1 MITPLLF
8 SCNEDSLLIKENN
21 EYLEVSS
28 IVSNTK
34 LNQCEILEKCSS
46 HFGLSGTRSSENLLV
61 KDSITLDECAD
72 KSAVAY
78 IVYCPT
84 NDSSMIVSARNVCPF
99 ILAEASGDLS
109 SNEAKRVIALLSND
123 IKAYFQDKVNN
134 SREFDD
140 NYEIASYNT
149 SNDTTTAV
157 LRALL
162 PNRPFLY
169 YSETTTFDTLLE
181 YGPLV
186 HTKWGQGSP
195 HNSTLELAE
204 NGDTAIVGCGAVAIA
219 QILGSL
225 KHPSLISVNN
235 LSWSGNWDS
244 ITSKPKA
251 NDLSEQYRIQV
262 ANLMKVVGKGVQMR
276 YYSSE
281 ASGTDMNKIYN
292 FLVNNLHFSATKTTA
307 FSTTPIISSLSNQK
321 PVYCEGSDNNNV
333 GHSWVIDGCR
343 TICTTRNEKVYEC
356 LLSKPSSTFI
366 PREWKLRSD
375 TTYSTYHQYLRF
387 AFGADGL
394 KDGYYLVE
402 TSNTNFLGFSNDMGL
417 IYNITPN

>member
-109 SNEAKRVIALLSND
+109 SNEAKRVIALFSND

-140 NYEIASYNT
+140 NYEVVSYST
-149 SNDTTTAV
+149 SNGTSATI
-157 LRALL
+157 LRALQ
-162 PNRPFLY
+162 PNSPFLY
-169 YSETTTFDTLLE
+169 YSETITYDTLFV
-181 YGPLV
+181 YGPFV
-186 HTKWGQGSP
+186 HTKWAQGSP
-195 HNSTLELAE
+195 YNSTLGLAE
-204 NGDTAIVGCGAVAIA
+204 DGSEAVVGCGAVAVA

-225 KHPSLISVNN
+225 KHPSSITVNN
-235 LSWSGNWDS
+235 LSWNGDWDS
-244 ITSKPKA
+244 ITSKPNA
-251 NDLSEQYRIQV
+251 NDLSEQYRLQI
-262 ANLMKVVGKGVQMR
+262 ANLMKIIGKGVGMR

-281 ASGTDMNKIYN
+281 ASGTTLDKIKN
-292 FLVNNLHFSATKTTA
+292 FLVNNLHFSITQTDD
-307 FSTTPIISSLSNQK
+307 FSVFSIMSSLSNQK
-321 PVYCEGSDNNNV
+321 PVYCEGTNNNNI

-343 TICTTRNEKVYEC
+343 TIRTMKNEKIYEC
-356 LLSKPSSTFI
+356 ILSKPSPTFN

-375 TTYSTYHQYLRF
+375 TTYSTDQHYLRY
-387 AFGADGL
+387 ATGDYGL
-394 KDGYYLVE
+394 HDGYYLGQVSDE
-402 TSNTNFLGFSNDMGL
+402 NFLGCTNNLSFMYIN
-417 IYNITPN
+417 TPD